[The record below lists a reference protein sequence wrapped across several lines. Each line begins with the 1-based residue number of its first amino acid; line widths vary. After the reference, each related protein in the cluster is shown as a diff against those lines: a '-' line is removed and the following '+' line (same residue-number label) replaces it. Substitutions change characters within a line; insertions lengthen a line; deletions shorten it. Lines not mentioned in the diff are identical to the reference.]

1 MKKQKSILKAWESY
15 ELHLIGFFLYNS
27 LKKQELKMNEF
38 IDRNGYKVQFLPE
51 PNQFS
56 ENAKH
61 VLVICEY
68 NQQWLLTN
76 HKERGWEFP
85 GGKVEENETLHAAAR
100 REVLEETGAI
110 IRELVP
116 FGAYKVNE
124 PNGYFIKKIFYATI
138 DKIKPKQ
145 GYYETN
151 GPVLVEK
158 DLLLTDRF
166 NSHYSFIM
174 QDQIVKIVLE
184 EMAKKQKMH
193 HS

>member
-1 MKKQKSILKAWESY
+1 M
-15 ELHLIGFFLYNS
+15 
-27 LKKQELKMNEF
+27 MEF
-38 IDRNGYKVQFLPE
+38 IDRNGYKVQFFPE
-51 PNQFS
+51 PNQFPES
-56 ENAKH
+56 AKH

-85 GGKVEENETLHAAAR
+85 GGKVEENETLYAAAR
-100 REVLEETGAI
+100 REVLEETGATI
-110 IRELVP
+110 KELVP
-116 FGAYKVNE
+116 LGTYKVNE
-124 PNGYFIKKIFYATI
+124 PNDYFIKKIFYATI
-138 DKIKPKQ
+138 DKVKPKQ

-158 DLLLTDRF
+158 DLLLTNRF
-166 NSHYSFIM
+166 NSQYSFIM
-174 QDQIVKIVLE
+174 QDEIVKIVLE